1 MSNVIDEDFTHNE
14 MIIEGKDAV
23 NFFRN
28 FQHVMHESR
37 YFNVT
42 HTKKIEYEFRYHG
55 KPNHDYLVLVKKEFP
70 FVKFEI
76 KGYYYPDEPY
86 CGIEEIFLYNNKGI
100 HHSIAKDVGISYESD
115 DQTYE
120 RYFKTAKNK
129 IRQNKSRL
137 N

>member
-1 MSNVIDEDFTHNE
+1 
-14 MIIEGKDAV
+14 
-23 NFFRN
+23 
-28 FQHVMHESR
+28 MHESR
-37 YFNVT
+37 YFNVA

-76 KGYYYPDEPY
+76 KGYYYPQEPHD
-86 CGIEEIFLYNNKGI
+86 GIEKIFLYNNKGI

>member
-1 MSNVIDEDFTHNE
+1 MSYVIDEDFTHNE

-37 YFNVT
+37 YFNVA

-55 KPNHDYLVLVKKEFP
+55 EPNHDYLVLVKKEFP

-76 KGYYYPDEPY
+76 KTPT
-86 CGIEEIFLYNNKGI
+86 IIF
-100 HHSIAKDVGISYESD
+100 
-115 DQTYE
+115 
-120 RYFKTAKNK
+120 
-129 IRQNKSRL
+129 SRL
-137 N
+137 ISLGVKKFCITSIF

>member
-1 MSNVIDEDFTHNE
+1 MSYVIDEDFTHNE

-37 YFNVT
+37 QFNVV

-70 FVKFEI
+70 LVQFKSKDTIILMNFIVGLKKFSYSII
-76 KGYYYPDEPY
+76 KD
-86 CGIEEIFLYNNKGI
+86 C
-100 HHSIAKDVGISYESD
+100 
-115 DQTYE
+115 
-120 RYFKTAKNK
+120 FKVTL
-129 IRQNKSRL
+129 RMQV
-137 N
+137 